1 MERTSSYS
9 GLRIAMRVLVGKSD
23 IPAGKVK
30 AIEQHVIHL
39 LKQGALAGLDREKLL
54 IAERGFVLSK

>member
-1 MERTSSYS
+1 
-9 GLRIAMRVLVGKSD
+9 MRVLVGKSD
-23 IPAGKVK
+23 IPAGIVK
-30 AIEQHVIHL
+30 AIEQHIIHL